1 MTDPAVRPWWADVQ
15 HLRPEEDGAP
25 AVRFGSDRERDSAVA
40 TLEREPEPT
49 APTAWWIDDRPGTA
63 PPRELRVVIEEP
75 LATSPAHRRHG
86 KPLDTSTAH
95 EPRAERRPG
104 QRRTTEDWLAVAEPT
119 EHRDPQTVRRP
130 VEIRG
135 QVDGVRGVPRPDRE
149 PTARAAA
156 AGATGRRRPRR
167 GPIERMYGRPD
178 HVALWAFL
186 LGIALILAA
195 LIGTPDAGAA
205 TGAAITR

>member
-49 APTAWWIDDRPGTA
+49 APTAWWIDDGAGTA
-63 PPRELRVVIEEP
+63 PPRELRVVVEEP
-75 LATSPAHRRHG
+75 LATS
-86 KPLDTSTAH
+86 TAH
-95 EPRAERRPG
+95 EARAERRPG
-104 QRRTTEDWLAVAEPT
+104 RRRTTEDWLAVAEPT
-119 EHRDPQTVRRP
+119 EHRDPQTGRRT

-178 HVALWAFL
+178 QVALWAFL